1 MKNSFFNIIENW
13 VGEHPEKLLFSFLD
27 INGEIKESY
36 TYAAFEKRVGIIA
49 DNLHR
54 RYNFQRNDKILLS
67 FPPGI
72 EIICAFFACVRN
84 GLIPVPTYPPT
95 TSGFQSSYNKMVY
108 IATDCCAK
116 GVLTS
121 DEYYWNLKL
130 NVAKNT
136 IQENNILTKVPWINT
151 GEFTDFVSGNRHA
164 PVDADFLF
172 LQYTSGSTSDPKGVM
187 VSHQNILHNATLA
200 VDHLPIGVTW
210 LPQYHDMGLIG
221 YYLFFALK
229 GGTTYGFSSLD
240 FIKKPALWLETIT
253 KYGGTASSAPNF
265 AYDYCIL
272 PGKISEERLEK
283 IDLSTL
289 RYLMNAAEPV
299 KVDTYLRFTNFFRPY
314 GLNPSSH
321 FVAYGLAENTLA
333 VSNYGRNS
341 LHVATEAL
349 KRNKLFILSPDSQLP
364 STKIQSCG
372 IPLGDQHVKIVDPE
386 SAQDL
391 GTETIGE
398 IWVSGDSKCLGYWNK
413 AELSRA
419 TFEAKIQDSSPVDRN
434 NYLRTGDLGFLY
446 DNELYVCGRLKDT
459 IIIRGLNYYP
469 QDVERI
475 VESTNPNIREG
486 FVAAFGV
493 QDADDEKLVVVAGL
507 KNGNKLPDSSQISE
521 AVMKQL
527 NIHLSTIVFVNT
539 KSISKTSSG
548 KIMRSA
554 IKQMWLN
561 NELEVISSFS
571 IQPEM
576 EQHAQLLASPF
587 DEIKRKYKLTGNES
601 YSLAEVLDS
610 LDLVCLIHDIEELL
624 VRKGDTYLS
633 RQIDIRLLQEIN
645 VSELFTLIEE
655 LESASVIGVQRLRK
669 MINRFK
675 KEHAAFEQKM
685 MLSDSI
691 FPNHLN
697 KLVYDEKQLKSGKI
711 FLTGGTGFL
720 GPFLLKSLLE
730 QTSDTIY
737 VLIRSQDEAHGR
749 IKLIEGFENSGIYDS
764 NLAALFASRVIPVP
778 GDLARENFG
787 LSTEKW
793 NELSEGVHTI
803 YNNGAMVNY
812 LFNYE
817 RMRETNVTGT
827 KEIIRFALDKKAKI
841 LNHVSTTF
849 VFGWAVKDTLY
860 ETDFCENMNLLDF
873 GYSQTKWVS
882 EQLIYK
888 AMQAG
893 LRGRI
898 FRPALITP
906 TPEGKGNNFDISI
919 RLIAFMINNSISVN
933 TQNQVSFTPVDV
945 TAHNIVAVSN
955 MQDTMQKIFH
965 MTRDKY
971 SNMMEIMQIIQKHTD
986 IKLRE
991 YKLKQFVPEV
1001 VARCKKDDLLFP
1013 LLDFLVRSIEN
1024 ISSMEFKLYNNDN
1037 YQNAKK
1043 DSSACVPDP
1052 TLEDT
1057 IKGMLLFMKKKEIIQ
1072 AELKEI

>member
-1 MKNSFFNIIENW
+1 MTSGFFNTIENW

-36 TYAAFEKRVGIIA
+36 TYASFEKRVAIIA
-49 DNLHR
+49 DNLLSHHK
-54 RYNFQRNDKILLS
+54 FQKNDKILLS

-108 IATDCCAK
+108 IATDCGAK
-116 GVLTS
+116 AVLTS

-151 GEFTDFVSGNRHA
+151 REFTDFVGGNIHA

-200 VDHLPIGVTW
+200 VDHLPVGVTW

-265 AYDYCIL
+265 AYDYCML

-283 IDLSTL
+283 IDLGTL
-289 RYLMNAAEPV
+289 KYLMNAAEPV
-299 KVDTYLRFTNFFRPY
+299 KADTYHRFTNFFKPY
-314 GLNPSSH
+314 GLDPTSH

-341 LHVATEAL
+341 VRVATEAM
-349 KRNKLFILSPDSQLP
+349 KRNKLFILSSDSELP
-364 STKIQSCG
+364 STTIQSCG
-372 IPLGDQHVKIVDPE
+372 IPLGDQEVKIVDPK
-386 SAQDL
+386 SAHDL
-391 GTETIGE
+391 GTEAIGE

-413 AELSRA
+413 AELSQA
-419 TFEAKIQDSSPVDRN
+419 TFKAEIKDSIPEDSHD
-434 NYLRTGDLGFLY
+434 YLRSGDLGFLY
-446 DNELYVCGRLKDT
+446 NNELYVCGRLKDT

-469 QDVERI
+469 HDVERI
-475 VESTNPNIREG
+475 VESSHPNIREG

-493 QDADDEKLVVVAGL
+493 QDGEVEKLVVVAGL
-507 KNGNKLPDSSQISE
+507 KNANKLPEASHIIE
-521 AVMKQL
+521 AVMRQL
-527 NIHLSTIVFVNT
+527 NIHLSTLVFVNR

-571 IQPEM
+571 VQEDM
-576 EQHAQLLASPF
+576 EQLVQPGDSPF
-587 DEIKRKYKLTGNES
+587 EEIKRKYNLTGNES
-601 YSLAEVLDS
+601 YSLVEVLDS

-624 VRKGDTYLS
+624 VRKVDTYLS
-633 RQIDIRLLQEIN
+633 KQIDIRLLQEIN

-655 LESASVIGVQRLRK
+655 LESASILGVQRLRK
-669 MINRFK
+669 MINKFK
-675 KEHAAFEQKM
+675 KEHAAFEQKI

-691 FPNHLN
+691 FSDQKIKPL
-697 KLVYDEKQLKSGKI
+697 YDEKHLKSGKI
-711 FLTGGTGFL
+711 LLTGGTGFL

-730 QTSDTIY
+730 QTPDTIY
-737 VLIRSQDEAHGR
+737 VLIRSQDEEQGKTR
-749 IKLIEGFENSGIYDS
+749 LIEGFEKSGIYDS
-764 NLAALFASRVIPVP
+764 RLAALIAERVIAVP
-778 GDLARENFG
+778 GDLTRENLG
-787 LSTEKW
+787 LNAEKW
-793 NELSEGVHTI
+793 KELSESVHTI

-817 RMRETNVTGT
+817 RMRETNVSGT
-827 KEIIRFALDKKAKI
+827 KEMIRFALANKPKI

-860 ETDFCENMNLLDF
+860 ETDFCENLDLLDF

-882 EQLIYK
+882 EQLINK

-893 LRGRI
+893 LKGRI

-906 TPEGKGNNFDISI
+906 TVAGKGNNFDISI
-919 RLIAFMINNSISVN
+919 RLIAFMINHSINVN

-955 MQDTMQKIFH
+955 IQGTLQKTFH
-965 MTRDKY
+965 VTRDKY
-971 SNMMEIMQIIQKHTD
+971 CNMMDIMHIIQKHTD
-986 IKLRE
+986 IKLQE

-1001 VARCKKDDLLFP
+1001 VSRCKKEDLLFP
-1013 LLDFLVRSIEN
+1013 LLGFLVRSIDN
-1024 ISSMEFKLYNNDN
+1024 ISSMEFKLYNNNN
-1037 YQNAKK
+1037 YQHARK
-1043 DSSACVPDP
+1043 DSTDCMADP
-1052 TLEDT
+1052 TLEET
-1057 IKGMLLFMKKKEIIQ
+1057 IKGMLLFMKNKGIIQ
-1072 AELKEI
+1072 AELKDI